1 VPHPATTRTW
11 RPLLAACLAVPALA
25 ACAGDPAA
33 QAPPPPPSSA
43 APAPTTATP
52 SGTTPPPSAATGGS
66 SAPAPVTKPSGAPPT
81 VPGSCGTVT
90 AASGLTLYV
99 FDSGSAG
106 VTCATATKLVGD
118 FHRKIAGRQGTGS
131 NDAVNE
137 TVDGWLCTSG
147 PPAAQGGTTCTKGEQ
162 TVFAAVVPSE

>member
-1 VPHPATTRTW
+1 
-11 RPLLAACLAVPALA
+11 LLAACLAVPALA
-25 ACAGDPAA
+25 ACSGAPAA
-33 QAPPPPPSSA
+33 QAPAPPPSSA
-43 APAPTTATP
+43 APASTTAT
-52 SGTTPPPSAATGGS
+52 SADASTPPPATTGGAATP
-66 SAPAPVTKPSGAPPT
+66 APATKPSGPPPT

-106 VTCATATKLVGD
+106 VSCATATKLVGD
-118 FHRKIAGRQGTGS
+118 FHRKIAGRQGAGS

>member
-1 VPHPATTRTW
+1 MPHPTTTRKW
-11 RPLLAACLAVPALA
+11 LAACLAVPALA
-25 ACAGDPAA
+25 ACSGAPAA
-33 QAPPPPPSSA
+33 PAPPSPPPATSSPVPTTTGTPPPPP
-43 APAPTTATP
+43 
-52 SGTTPPPSAATGGS
+52 ATGGS
-66 SAPAPVTKPSGAPPT
+66 STPAPVSKPSGAPPS

-106 VTCATATKLVGD
+106 VSCAAATKLVGD
-118 FHRKIAGRQGTGS
+118 FHRKIAGRQGAGS

>member
-1 VPHPATTRTW
+1 MPHPTTTRTW
-11 RPLLAACLAVPALA
+11 LVACLALLALA
-25 ACAGDPAA
+25 GCSGDPAA
-33 QAPPPPPSSA
+33 PAPPA
-43 APAPTTATP
+43 
-52 SGTTPPPSAATGGS
+52 PPSASSAPPATTTAPPSPSPAPPAGS
-66 SAPAPVTKPSGAPPT
+66 GSAPAPASKPSGPPPS

-106 VTCATATKLVGD
+106 VSCAAATKLVGD
-118 FHRKIAGRQGTGS
+118 FHHRIAGRQGAGS

>member
-1 VPHPATTRTW
+1 VPHPTTTRTW
-11 RPLLAACLAVPALA
+11 LVACLALPVLAACS
-25 ACAGDPAA
+25 GDPAA
-33 QAPPPPPSSA
+33 QAPPAPPSSTAPPSVPTSAGTPPPPPS
-43 APAPTTATP
+43 P
-52 SGTTPPPSAATGGS
+52 GGS
-66 SAPAPVTKPSGAPPT
+66 ESAPAPVTKPSGPPPS

-106 VTCATATKLVGD
+106 VSCVAATKLVGD
-118 FHRKIAGRQGTGS
+118 FHRKIAGRQGAGS

>member
-1 VPHPATTRTW
+1 
-11 RPLLAACLAVPALA
+11 
-25 ACAGDPAA
+25 
-33 QAPPPPPSSA
+33 
-43 APAPTTATP
+43 
-52 SGTTPPPSAATGGS
+52 
-66 SAPAPVTKPSGAPPT
+66 
-81 VPGSCGTVT
+81 VT

-106 VTCATATKLVGD
+106 VSCVAATKLVGD
-118 FHRKIAGRQGTGS
+118 FHRTIAGRQGAGS

>member
-1 VPHPATTRTW
+1 MPHPTTTRTW

-25 ACAGDPAA
+25 ACSAEPAA
-33 QAPPPPPSSA
+33 QAPPSSTAVTTSA
-43 APAPTTATP
+43 APASSTTA
-52 SGTTPPPSAATGGS
+52 PPPPPAGSSS
-66 SAPAPVTKPSGAPPT
+66 SAPAPVTKPAGVPPS

-106 VTCATATKLVGD
+106 VSCAAATKLVGD
-118 FHRKIAGRQGTGS
+118 FHRKIAGRQGAGS

>member
-1 VPHPATTRTW
+1 MPHPTTTRTW

-25 ACAGDPAA
+25 ACSSESAAPPPSSTPPPATSSSSPTSTGT
-33 QAPPPPPSSA
+33 PPPPPS
-43 APAPTTATP
+43 
-52 SGTTPPPSAATGGS
+52 TGGS
-66 SAPAPVTKPSGAPPT
+66 SAPAPATKPASAPPP

-99 FDSGSAG
+99 FDSGSTG
-106 VTCATATKLVGD
+106 VSCVAATKLVGD
-118 FHRKIAGRQGTGS
+118 FHRKIAGRQGAGS

>member
-1 VPHPATTRTW
+1 MPHPTTTRTW
-11 RPLLAACLAVPALA
+11 LVACLALPVLAACS
-25 ACAGDPAA
+25 GDPAA
-33 QAPPPPPSSA
+33 QAPPAPPSV
-43 APAPTTATP
+43 
-52 SGTTPPPSAATGGS
+52 TPPPSVTTTAGTPPPPPPPGGS
-66 SAPAPVTKPSGAPPT
+66 ESAPAPVTKPSAPPP

-99 FDSGSAG
+99 FDSGAAG
-106 VTCATATKLVGD
+106 VSCGAATKLVGD
-118 FHRKIAGRQGTGS
+118 FHRKITGRQGAGS

>member
-1 VPHPATTRTW
+1 MPHPTTTKTW
-11 RPLLAACLAVPALA
+11 LVACLALPVLAACS
-25 ACAGDPAA
+25 GEPAA
-33 QAPPPPPSSA
+33 QAPPAPSATTAGTPATTPTGTPPPPPAATEGSA
-43 APAPTTATP
+43 APAPVSKP
-52 SGTTPPPSAATGGS
+52 SGPPPS
-66 SAPAPVTKPSGAPPT
+66 

-106 VTCATATKLVGD
+106 VSCSAATKLVGD
-118 FHRKIAGRQGTGS
+118 FHRKIAGRQGAGS

-137 TVDGWLCTSG
+137 TVDGWLCASG

>member
-1 VPHPATTRTW
+1 
-11 RPLLAACLAVPALA
+11 LLAACLAVPALA

-33 QAPPPPPSSA
+33 QAPPAPPSSTAPTAATTPTGTPPPPPATTDGSA
-43 APAPTTATP
+43 APAPA
-52 SGTTPPPSAATGGS
+52 
-66 SAPAPVTKPSGAPPT
+66 TKPSGAPPS

-106 VTCATATKLVGD
+106 VSCVAATKLVGD
-118 FHRKIAGRQGTGS
+118 FHRTIAGRQGTGS

>member
-1 VPHPATTRTW
+1 M
-11 RPLLAACLAVPALA
+11 ACLALSALA
-25 ACAGDPAA
+25 ACSGDPAA
-33 QAPPPPPSSA
+33 QAPPAPPSST
-43 APAPTTATP
+43 APASATTPT
-52 SGTTPPPSAATGGS
+52 GTPPPPPTPGGS
-66 SAPAPVTKPSGAPPT
+66 EPAPAPVTKPSGPPPS

-99 FDSGSAG
+99 FDSGSTG
-106 VTCATATKLVGD
+106 VSCVSATKLVGD
-118 FHRKIAGRQGTGS
+118 FHRKIAGRQGAGS

>member
-1 VPHPATTRTW
+1 MPHPTTTKTW
-11 RPLLAACLAVPALA
+11 LVACLALPVLAACS
-25 ACAGDPAA
+25 GGPAA
-33 QAPPPPPSSA
+33 QAPPAPPSSTA
-43 APAPTTATP
+43 SAPATTPT
-52 SGTTPPPSAATGGS
+52 GTPPPPPAAADGS
-66 SAPAPVTKPSGAPPT
+66 EAPAPVSKPSGPPPS

-106 VTCATATKLVGD
+106 VSCAAATKLVGD
-118 FHRKIAGRQGTGS
+118 FHRKIAGRQGAGS

-137 TVDGWLCTSG
+137 TVDGWLCASG

>member
-1 VPHPATTRTW
+1 MPHPTTTKTW
-11 RPLLAACLAVPALA
+11 RPLLAALVLVPAF
-25 ACAGDPAA
+25 AGCSAEQAA
-33 QAPPPPPSSA
+33 QAPSSSAPPPSTTSAPTSTGTPPPP
-43 APAPTTATP
+43 P
-52 SGTTPPPSAATGGS
+52 ATGGS
-66 SAPAPVTKPSGAPPT
+66 SAPAPATKPAAAPPS

-99 FDSGSAG
+99 FDSGSTG
-106 VTCATATKLVGD
+106 VSCVAATKLVGD
-118 FHRKIAGRQGTGS
+118 FHRKIAGRQGAGS

>member
-1 VPHPATTRTW
+1 MPHPTTTRTW
-11 RPLLAACLAVPALA
+11 LAACLALPVLA
-25 ACAGDPAA
+25 ACSGDPAA
-33 QAPPPPPSSA
+33 QAPPAPPSV
-43 APAPTTATP
+43 
-52 SGTTPPPSAATGGS
+52 TPPPSVTTSAGTPPPAPGTSGS
-66 SAPAPVTKPSGAPPT
+66 ESAPPAVTRPSGPPPS
-81 VPGSCGTVT
+81 VPGSCGTVA

-99 FDSGSAG
+99 FDSGAAG
-106 VTCATATKLVGD
+106 VSCVAATKLVGD
-118 FHRKIAGRQGTGS
+118 FHRKIAGRQGAGS

>member
-1 VPHPATTRTW
+1 MHRPTTTRTW
-11 RPLLAACLAVPALA
+11 RPLLAAFLVAPAFA
-25 ACAGDPAA
+25 GCSGDPAA
-33 QAPPPPPSSA
+33 PPPSPPAPPATSSSAAAATTGTPPPPP
-43 APAPTTATP
+43 
-52 SGTTPPPSAATGGS
+52 ATGS
-66 SAPAPVTKPSGAPPT
+66 PSAPAPATKPAGAPPS

-99 FDSGSAG
+99 FDSGSTG
-106 VTCATATKLVGD
+106 VDCAAATKLVGD
-118 FHRKIAGRQGTGS
+118 FHRKIAGRQGAGS

>member
-1 VPHPATTRTW
+1 VPHPTTTRTW

-25 ACAGDPAA
+25 ACSGDPAPPA
-33 QAPPPPPSSA
+33 AAPPSASPAPPPTS
-43 APAPTTATP
+43 PATA
-52 SGTTPPPSAATGGS
+52 TTPPPAATGGS
-66 SAPAPVTKPSGAPPT
+66 PAPAPASKPSGPPPS
-81 VPGSCGTVT
+81 VPGACGTVT

-99 FDSGSAG
+99 FDSGAAG
-106 VTCATATKLVGD
+106 VSCAAATQLVTA
-118 FHRKIAGRQGTGS
+118 FHRKIAGRQGAGS

-137 TVDGWLCTSG
+137 TVDGWLCASG

>member
-1 VPHPATTRTW
+1 VPHPTTTRTW
-11 RPLLAACLAVPALA
+11 RPLLAACLAAPALA
-25 ACAGDPAA
+25 ACSGEPAA
-33 QAPPPPPSSA
+33 QAPPSSSPPA
-43 APAPTTATP
+43 ATP
-52 SGTTPPPSAATGGS
+52 SAPASSTGTPPPPPADGS
-66 SAPAPVTKPSGAPPT
+66 SPAPPPVTKPSGAPPS

-106 VTCATATKLVGD
+106 VSCVAATKLVGD
-118 FHRKIAGRQGTGS
+118 FHRTIAGRQGAGS

>member
-1 VPHPATTRTW
+1 MPHPTTTRTW

-25 ACAGDPAA
+25 ACSGDPAA
-33 QAPPPPPSSA
+33 PAPSSSAPPAATSSAPVSTTAPPPPPATDGSA
-43 APAPTTATP
+43 TPAPA
-52 SGTTPPPSAATGGS
+52 SK
-66 SAPAPVTKPSGAPPT
+66 PAGAPPS

-106 VTCATATKLVGD
+106 VSCAAATKLVGD
-118 FHRKIAGRQGTGS
+118 FHRKIAGRQGAGS